1 MLKRLAIGCLIL
13 AGGFGAAA
21 AVKTYAAKPDS
32 TKKPAKGEVVSADV
46 FGLDKVWQFHLDLTA
61 NDFAAMQPATPM
73 RGPGGGR
80 GPGGPG
86 GSGQPAAKP
95 ADPNADVHKGSGF
108 GVDFP
113 IVHATFTAGG
123 KSYPNVGLRYKGNAS
138 YMASQGKLKRSMKVE
153 MDHFDENAANFHGQ
167 RKLNLNSG
175 VMDPTKGREALAF
188 AAYRAAGVPAP
199 RTAYAEVTLT
209 VPGKYDNEYLGLFTV
224 IEQIDKTFLKDRFGN
239 GKGLLMKPE
248 RLRGIE
254 YLGDNWDAY
263 KARYAPKHDP
273 TPAEAKRVIDF
284 TKLVSQSTDEDFA
297 KQIGSYLDVD
307 EFLRFLAATAMLS
320 NLDSV
325 LTMGHNFY
333 IYLNPMTN
341 KLVFLPWDM
350 DLSLAGFPMGG
361 SQDQQLDLSITH
373 PYVGQNKLIDRLLAV
388 KEINDTY
395 QKILRELAAG
405 AFSKE
410 RLLKDIDTIEK
421 ATKDLKAKDAKAAA
435 DRKEGGGGMFGMGPP
450 GGGMFGRSPD
460 LKTFV
465 EKRTA
470 SIASQLAG
478 DSKGYTP
485 TGGRG
490 GRGGPGGPGGNV
502 VFGGFRPPRPGDVF
516 PEPLQ
521 EVLNLSNKQKKL
533 LADVQKD
540 VDAKLDKILTA
551 KQKAQLKQ
559 MAEGGPG
566 GMFRGPG
573 GQGGGPGPGGGPGG
587 PGGGPNGPPPS
598 R

>member
-1 MLKRLAIGCLIL
+1 
-13 AGGFGAAA
+13 
-21 AVKTYAAKPDS
+21 
-32 TKKPAKGEVVSADV
+32 
-46 FGLDKVWQFHLDLTA
+46 
-61 NDFAAMQPATPM
+61 
-73 RGPGGGR
+73 
-80 GPGGPG
+80 
-86 GSGQPAAKP
+86 
-95 ADPNADVHKGSGF
+95 
-108 GVDFP
+108 
-113 IVHATFTAGG
+113 
-123 KSYPNVGLRYKGNAS
+123 
-138 YMASQGKLKRSMKVE
+138 
-153 MDHFDENAANFHGQ
+153 
-167 RKLNLNSG
+167 
-175 VMDPTKGREALAF
+175 
-188 AAYRAAGVPAP
+188 
-199 RTAYAEVTLT
+199 
-209 VPGKYDNEYLGLFTV
+209 
-224 IEQIDKTFLKDRFGN
+224 
-239 GKGLLMKPE
+239 
-248 RLRGIE
+248 
-254 YLGDNWDAY
+254 
-263 KARYAPKHDP
+263 
-273 TPAEAKRVIDF
+273 
-284 TKLVSQSTDEDFA
+284 
-297 KQIGSYLDVD
+297 LDVD

-333 IYLNPMTN
+333 IYLNPTNN

-350 DLSLAGFPMGG
+350 DLSLAGFPMAG
-361 SQDQQLDLSITH
+361 SPDQQLDLSITH

-388 KEINDTY
+388 KEINDKY

-460 LKTFV
+460 LKTYV

-470 SIASQLAG
+470 SVAAQLAG
-478 DSKGYTP
+478 ESKGYTP
-485 TGGRG
+485 T

-502 VFGGFRPPRPGDVF
+502 VFGGMRPPKPGDIL
-516 PEPLQ
+516 PSMLQ
-521 EVLNLSNKQKKL
+521 DALGFTDKQKKL

-573 GQGGGPGPGGGPGG
+573 G
-587 PGGGPNGPPPS
+587 PGGGPNGPGGPGNGPGGQPPN